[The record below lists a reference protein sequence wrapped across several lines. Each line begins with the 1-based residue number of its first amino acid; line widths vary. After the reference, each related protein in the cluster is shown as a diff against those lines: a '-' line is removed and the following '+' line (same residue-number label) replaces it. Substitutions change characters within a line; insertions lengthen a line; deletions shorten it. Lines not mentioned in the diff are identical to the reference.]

1 MSTMPAERTTK
12 RPEEDDLDAVDVLDD
27 LDDLDVR
34 VAESRR
40 LVERRVADLREAA
53 HADLGLVPRGGGWV
67 LPVVGFAVGF
77 GLAVRAFRRRRRLQR
92 G

>member
-1 MSTMPAERTTK
+1 MPTER
-12 RPEEDDLDAVDVLDD
+12 REPEASDEDL
-27 LDDLDVR
+27 R
-34 VAESRR
+34 VTESRR
-40 LVERRVADLREAA
+40 LVEQCFANLRGAA
-53 HADLGLVPRGGGWV
+53 HEDLGIVPKSGGWV

>member
-1 MSTMPAERTTK
+1 MPTEPNPSERNQTS
-12 RPEEDDLDAVDVLDD
+12 EEDL
-27 LDDLDVR
+27 R

-40 LVERRVADLREAA
+40 LVEDCFASFRTAA
-53 HADLGLVPRGGGWV
+53 HEDLGIAPRTGGWV
-67 LPVVGFAVGF
+67 LPLVGLAAGF

>member
-1 MSTMPAERTTK
+1 MPTEPVEERS
-12 RPEEDDLDAVDVLDD
+12 EEDL
-27 LDDLDVR
+27 R
-34 VAESRR
+34 VEESRR
-40 LVERRVADLREAA
+40 LVEQRLAELRSAA
-53 HADLGLVPRGGGWV
+53 HADLGLVPRSGGWV

>member
-1 MSTMPAERTTK
+1 MPTEPSEPEAS
-12 RPEEDDLDAVDVLDD
+12 EEDL
-27 LDDLDVR
+27 R

-40 LVERRVADLREAA
+40 LVEECFASLRTAA
-53 HADLGLVPRGGGWV
+53 HEDLGIAPRSGGWV
-67 LPVVGFAVGF
+67 LPLVGLAAGF

>member
-1 MSTMPAERTTK
+1 MPTERVEE
-12 RPEEDDLDAVDVLDD
+12 RSEEDL
-27 LDDLDVR
+27 LDVR
-34 VAESRR
+34 VEEGRR
-40 LVERRVADLREAA
+40 LVERRLADLRTAA